1 MNATSRRFPDGS
13 LRVSDAERDR
23 ALAELSDH
31 YQAGRISAEEFDDRS
46 GRALRARTGQE
57 LASLFDDLPQ
67 DQTPLLDPCLG
78 ANWAAR
84 PVPDLAS
91 PRWVTSPARRVTV
104 PVIRVVVAVVVL
116 AAAFGW
122 ISAGHRTAGLVVP
135 LLLILLVVRR
145 IFRGGS

>member
-23 ALAELSDH
+23 ALSELSGH
-31 YQAGRISAEEFDDRS
+31 YQAGRISSEEFDERS

-67 DQTPLLDPCLG
+67 DQTPLLDPALG

-84 PVPDLAS
+84 PVPDLTS
-91 PRWVTSPARRVTV
+91 PRWVANPAGRVTV
-104 PVIRVVVAVVVL
+104 PVIRMVVAVAVVAVL
-116 AAAFGW
+116 FGW
-122 ISAGHRTAGLVVP
+122 ISVGHRPAGLVVP
-135 LLLILLVVRR
+135 LLLIALIVRR
-145 IFRGGS
+145 IVRGGR